1 MREAR
6 AGAAAD
12 WAEAGVAAEQVGR
25 LARWDDLHAL
35 FTVEAVGDAWRWRMV
50 QNGSEWFKC
59 VCWKCHQ
66 TCLNMLTS
74 IAGRM
79 CRLIFIPANRV
90 GKG

>member
-35 FTVEAVGDAWRWRMV
+35 FTVEAVGDAWRWREMED
-50 QNGSEWFKC
+50 GSEWFRMVQMYLLEMPSDMFKYG
-59 VCWKCHQ
+59 
-66 TCLNMLTS
+66 S
-74 IAGRM
+74 IEGRM
-79 CRLIFIPANRV
+79 CRLIFI
-90 GKG
+90 